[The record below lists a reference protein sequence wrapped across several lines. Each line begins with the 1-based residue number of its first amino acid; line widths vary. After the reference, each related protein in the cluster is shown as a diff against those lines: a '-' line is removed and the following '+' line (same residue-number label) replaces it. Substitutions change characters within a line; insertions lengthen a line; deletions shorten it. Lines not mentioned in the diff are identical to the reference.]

1 LLAAETCIKNDI
13 PRQSVPSS
21 RSCLSLGSV
30 ADLKLVFSG
39 QCKLIAARV
48 ENDVPLDL
56 RSLRNLIRLYRQI
69 LAEAT
74 R

>member
-1 LLAAETCIKNDI
+1 MSDSSISPNVQCQQTVAAA
-13 PRQSVPSS
+13 
-21 RSCLSLGSV
+21 RSPLGLHPV

-69 LAEAT
+69 LAEAN